1 MNTTKTTAPAN
12 GDSGRLLDVAELAK
26 HYGVSESTI
35 YRRRC
40 YHPELLPPFIKIAN
54 RVRWRPEDVHAWD
67 EKHVKEYIED
77 DTENTE
83 TNGEVAEA

>member
-12 GDSGRLLDVAELAK
+12 GDSGRLLDVAELAT
-26 HYGVSESTI
+26 HYGVSESTSDN
-35 YRRRC
+35 RRC

-67 EKHVKEYIED
+67 EKHVKEYIEH

-83 TNGEVAEA
+83 TNGEVVEA

>member
-54 RVRWRPEDVHAWD
+54 RAWD
-67 EKHVKEYIED
+67 EKHVKEYQED

-83 TNGEVAEA
+83 TNGEVVKA